1 MLEAPAKSRNDIR
14 AGRYLAALRYRRG
27 LSPEQMGRQA
37 GVGGST
43 IRDIEKKGIVPQIGT
58 QHRIAEF
65 LGMDKADIWRPR
77 RG

>member
-1 MLEAPAKSRNDIR
+1 MPEAPAKTRNDIR
-14 AGRYLAALRYRRG
+14 AGRYLSALRYRRG

-43 IRDIEKKGIVPQIGT
+43 IRDIEKKGIVPQLAT
-58 QHRIAEF
+58 QQRIATF
-65 LGMDKADIWRPR
+65 LDLDKSDIWRRR